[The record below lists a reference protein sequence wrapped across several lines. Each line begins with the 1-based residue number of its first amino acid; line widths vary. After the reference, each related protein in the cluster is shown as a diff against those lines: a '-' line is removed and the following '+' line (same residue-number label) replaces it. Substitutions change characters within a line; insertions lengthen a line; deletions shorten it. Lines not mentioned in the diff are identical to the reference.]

1 MATEVKISELPAAGA
16 ITGAET
22 VVVNQNSITK
32 ITDVDDIK
40 TYILTSLGA
49 TGTFLSADVPAKTI
63 TVTNGLITAIV

>member
-32 ITDVDDIK
+32 KTDIDDIK
-40 TYILTSLGA
+40 TYILADGA
-49 TGTFLSADVPAKTI
+49 SGTFLSGDTPQKTI
-63 TVTNGLITAIV
+63 TVVDGLITSIV